1 MPAASVGSK
10 ARNETD
16 PRPGNRAD
24 ARRNRALILSA
35 AQRAFAEHGTS
46 VSLAE
51 VARRAGVGAGTV
63 HRHFPAKTDLVEAVV
78 QQRIDRLTALA
89 IGYRDAPDAGA
100 AFLEFCAT
108 VVIGAP
114 RNKAMCDVL
123 ESDDGW
129 PRDLLRGAGERF
141 HHALEAL
148 LVAAQREGSVRAD
161 LTMSDVVALFAGC
174 LAVQRSSGRLDT
186 LSRPAA
192 LVLDAMR
199 TTSSERVTK
208 LGTRRPGRNETHN
221 GTGRCPVCGEA
232 LRPAVTGRPARYCSP
247 ACRQKAHRRRV
258 AAGIHGTES
267 AIEPRMEP
275 LTSSRANLRVAGD
288 R

>member
-1 MPAASVGSK
+1 MPAASVESK
-10 ARNETD
+10 VRNETQ
-16 PRPGNRAD
+16 PQPGLGNRAD

-78 QQRIDRLTALA
+78 QQRVDRLTALA

-100 AFLEFCAT
+100 AFIEFCAK

-129 PRDLLRGAGERF
+129 PRELLRGAGERF
-141 HHALEAL
+141 RHALAAL

-161 LTMSDVVALFAGC
+161 LTMPDVVALFAGC
-174 LAVQRSSGRLDT
+174 LAVQRSSGLTDT

-199 TTSSERVTK
+199 AAPSERVTK
-208 LGTRRPGRNETHN
+208 LETRGPDRNETHSE
-221 GTGRCPVCGEA
+221 TIRCPVCGDA
-232 LRPAVTGRPARYCSP
+232 LRPSATGRPARYCSP
-247 ACRQKAHRRRV
+247 ACRQKAHRRRASAKTCDTETV
-258 AAGIHGTES
+258 NAGLEFDGG
-267 AIEPRMEP
+267 R
-275 LTSSRANLRVAGD
+275 
-288 R
+288 

>member
-1 MPAASVGSK
+1 MPAASVESNV
-10 ARNETD
+10 RNERD
-16 PRPGNRAD
+16 PQPTSNRAD
-24 ARRNRALILSA
+24 ARRNRAQILAA

-100 AFLEFCAT
+100 AFIDFCAK

-129 PRDLLRGAGERF
+129 PRDLVRGAGERF
-141 HHALEAL
+141 RRALEAL

-161 LTMSDVVALFAGC
+161 LTMPDVVALFAGC
-174 LAVQRSSGRLDT
+174 LAVQRSSGRLDS
-186 LSRPAA
+186 LSRPAV

-199 TTSSERVTK
+199 ADPTEGVTK
-208 LGTRRPGRNETHN
+208 LETRRPDRNETHN
-221 GTGRCPVCGEA
+221 ETGRCRVCGEA
-232 LRPAVTGRPARYCSP
+232 LRPSGTGRPARYCSS
-247 ACRQKAHRRRV
+247 ACRQKAHRRR
-258 AAGIHGTES
+258 AAETQHTETV
-267 AIEPRMEP
+267 
-275 LTSSRANLRVAGD
+275 TSSLDWDVGR
-288 R
+288 

>member
-1 MPAASVGSK
+1 MPAASVESK
-10 ARNETD
+10 VRNETQ
-16 PRPGNRAD
+16 PQPGLGNRAD

-78 QQRIDRLTALA
+78 QQRVDRLTALA

-100 AFLEFCAT
+100 AFIEFCAK

-129 PRDLLRGAGERF
+129 PRELLRGAGERF
-141 HHALEAL
+141 RHALAAL

-161 LTMSDVVALFAGC
+161 LTMPDVVALFAGC
-174 LAVQRSSGRLDT
+174 LAVQRSSGLTDT

-199 TTSSERVTK
+199 AAPSERVTK
-208 LGTRRPGRNETHN
+208 LETRGPDRNETHN
-221 GTGRCPVCGEA
+221 ETIRCPVCGDA
-232 LRPAVTGRPARYCSP
+232 VRPSATGRPARYCSP
-247 ACRQKAHRRRV
+247 ACRQKAHRRRASAKTCDTETV
-258 AAGIHGTES
+258 NAGLEFDGG
-267 AIEPRMEP
+267 R
-275 LTSSRANLRVAGD
+275 
-288 R
+288 